1 VKNVG
6 VGLEEFGLEDFVKG
20 QYFNGELYVDIKK
33 QTYRD
38 LGYKKYSTAGVL
50 MSLLN
55 KKARDAIARNKE
67 EKLDSNLQGDGLQT
81 GGTLIITKG
90 GEKVLLDFR
99 QDNPADHVTNAEIL
113 RVLGIPDPLGEGGDG
128 KGASAGVTT

>member
-1 VKNVG
+1 MIG

-20 QYFNGELYVDIKK
+20 QYFNGELYVDIGKK
-33 QTYRD
+33 TYKD
-38 LGYKKYSTAGVL
+38 LGYKKYGTAGVL

-55 KKARDAIARNKE
+55 KKARDAIARNKV

-81 GGTLIITKG
+81 GGTLVVTKG
-90 GEKVLLDFR
+90 GEQVLLDFR

-113 RVLGIPDPLGEGGDG
+113 RVLGIPNPGSEGQGEM
-128 KGASAGVTT
+128 GASSL

>member
-1 VKNVG
+1 MIG

-20 QYFNGELYVDIKK
+20 QYFNGELYVDVGKK
-33 QTYRD
+33 TYRD
-38 LGYKKYSTAGVL
+38 LGYKKYGTAGVL

-55 KKARDAIARNKE
+55 KKARDAIARNKV

-81 GGTLIITKG
+81 GGTLVVTKG
-90 GEKVLLDFR
+90 GEQVLLDFR

-113 RVLGIPDPLGEGGDG
+113 RVLGIPNPGGEGQGEM
-128 KGASAGVTT
+128 GASSL